1 MSYQYSE
8 IYERFKL
15 IDDFDIKL
23 ASLEIFKILRD
34 INQYN
39 VFGDPRTVVNEHEMY
54 GGLFAELFLLKDAN
68 DPNHML
74 LKKFNDTEIDDLY
87 ILLESEKLSLYTIYV
102 LWIYVFFE
110 PEDIL
115 PIIKNHYDDYIV
127 DLLMKLFHYLEDLL
141 NNLISD
147 INYERYEK
155 KKRIQEEA
163 KKMKER
169 AKKIEKNQANI
180 AKREQEKQANRKN
193 NKFCQNDKEFFLLED
208 LEDIPTED
216 LSYIKLNKTIF
227 CYDKDSFKQMIK
239 MSKDQKV
246 KGNCKEAVDGQ
257 PLDCEWFYPI
267 SIGPNVYITEEN
279 YNNIK
284 KNHMENRQFSLKNKR
299 IIDFTTGLHI
309 MSEKSGKDTVYDLV
323 PDKYNL
329 QKGGKKLKKVKKK
342 LKKIKKKTKKVK
354 KNKK

>member
-1 MSYQYSE
+1 MHQYSE
-8 IYERFKL
+8 IYQRVKL
-15 IDDFDIKL
+15 ISDFDIKVF
-23 ASLEIFKILRD
+23 SLEMFKIVKRIEIEND
-34 INQYN
+34 
-39 VFGDPRTVVNEHEMY
+39 VEGDPQNVLNEHEMY
-54 GGLFAELFLLKDAN
+54 VGLFAELFKIKEVN

-74 LKKFNDTEIDDLY
+74 LNRFNDTEIDDLY
-87 ILLESEKLSLYTIYV
+87 ILLDSEDLSLYTIYV
-102 LWIYVFFE
+102 MFFYNVHSNSE
-110 PEDIL
+110 LVDY
-115 PIIKNHYDDYIV
+115 IKQYHDDYNV
-127 DLLMKLFHYLEDLL
+127 DLLIKLFNYLEDLL
-141 NNLISD
+141 NDLISD
-147 INYERYEK
+147 INYDRYEK

-180 AKREQEKQANRKN
+180 AKKEQEKQAKRKN

-239 MSKDQKV
+239 MSKDQRV
-246 KGNCKEAVDGQ
+246 KGNCKPAVDGQ
-257 PLDCEWFYPI
+257 PLNCDWFYPI

-284 KNHMENRQFSLKNKR
+284 KNHMKDRQFSLKNKR
-299 IIDFTTGLHI
+299 IVDFTTGLHM

-329 QKGGKKLKKVKKK
+329 QKGGKKLKKVKKN
-342 LKKIKKKTKKVK
+342 LKKIKKKSKKVK